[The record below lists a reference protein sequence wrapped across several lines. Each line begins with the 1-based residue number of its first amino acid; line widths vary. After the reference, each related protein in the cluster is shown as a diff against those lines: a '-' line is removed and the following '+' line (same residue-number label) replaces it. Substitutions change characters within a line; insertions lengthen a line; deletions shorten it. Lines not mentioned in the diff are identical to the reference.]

1 MTTHEERRPD
11 ASPASPESRASD
23 ALYTRRAAIYDYE
36 LMPVAPLRREAIAAL
51 ALAPGDVVLDIGA
64 GTGLSLP
71 GLSEA
76 VGPAGHI
83 VAVEP
88 CESMM
93 HQARERVGVQALAT
107 PIDFLTATAADAP
120 IAAALGR
127 RRADAALF
135 FFTHDALQDAAGL
148 DRVLRALKPGAR
160 VVAAGLAWAPPW
172 LPLSNLF
179 VLGAAMH
186 SVVRM
191 DGLGCPWRELAHR
204 MKEAEVERRWLA
216 SAYLLRGRR

>member
-1 MTTHEERRPD
+1 MNTHDER
-11 ASPASPESRASD
+11 PALQALN
-23 ALYTRRAAIYDYE
+23 ALYGRRAAVYDYE

-51 ALAPGDVVLDIGA
+51 ALRPGETVLDIGA

-71 GLSEA
+71 GLCEA
-76 VGPAGHI
+76 VGPNGRVI
-83 VAVEP
+83 AVEP
-88 CESMM
+88 CEAMM
-93 HQARERVGVQALAT
+93 RQARQRSRADHLGAPV
-107 PIDFLTATAADAP
+107 DFLAAAAQDAP
-120 IAAALGR
+120 YEAVLGE

-135 FFTHDALQDAAGL
+135 FFTHDVLQSIAALE
-148 DRVLRALKPGAR
+148 RALAVLKPGGR

-179 VLGAAMH
+179 VLGAAVH
-186 SVVRM
+186 SVTRM
-191 DGLGCPWRELAHR
+191 DGLDCPWRQLEAR